1 MTTTCTLACSDVPS
15 TSVPSTVNGA
25 FNLQDVNQ
33 PPILSCAASV
43 SSDREQRAMI
53 KWVPRAI
60 PRMGELLPAP
70 QSSCRC
76 LVVHLRQFIH
86 LHQRDSRVQT
96 PSPPRAPRVRKNDAH
111 VQLRDDDVTPA
122 KKMGSSDEVENH
134 KKKRDHHSPVPR
146 LVRIY
151 PQMTNRRETLPC
163 TESKSV
169 QIPLSQATSP

>member
-1 MTTTCTLACSDVPS
+1 MIKITLSCSDVPL
-15 TSVPSTVNGA
+15 TSVPSAVNGV
-25 FNLQDVNQ
+25 FNLQNANK

-43 SSDREQRAMI
+43 SNDRKQRATI

-76 LVVHLRQFIH
+76 LAVHLRQFTC
-86 LHQRDSRVQT
+86 LRQRDSRVQT
-96 PSPPRAPRVRKNDAH
+96 PSPPRVPRVRKNDARA
-111 VQLRDDDVTPA
+111 QRRDDDATPA
-122 KKMGSSDEVENH
+122 KKTGSSDEVENH

-146 LVRIY
+146 LVRPC

-163 TESKSV
+163 TESRSV
-169 QIPLSQATSP
+169 QNPPITGD